1 MNIKVRIKNNRNRN
15 KKLEYHQLKTRYN
28 GGITMEEQ
36 ENIDKIKND
45 FSNDNEILDIVEEFI
60 EKVDPDNK

>member
-1 MNIKVRIKNNRNRN
+1 MNFQV
-15 KKLEYHQLKTRYN
+15 KK

-36 ENIDKIKND
+36 ENINKIKND

>member
-1 MNIKVRIKNNRNRN
+1 
-15 KKLEYHQLKTRYN
+15 
-28 GGITMEEQ
+28 MEEQ
-36 ENIDKIKND
+36 ENINKIKND